1 MAKNDVRIV
10 DAGGANVTPVRTF
23 KTEAAGTAIKVG
35 EPVKIGGTGSNYVV
49 PLATGDP
56 EIGTDRMVGIAASAS
71 TQTASADGVVDVYI
85 PIPGVTVM
93 RAKATT
99 AANVD
104 TDAEILALL
113 NDSVTFD
120 LASGVYT
127 IDEDE
132 GDDIDVHGLLIV
144 GGNADEKTLDVV
156 LKSGASLSGEIAV

>member
-10 DAGGANVTPVRTF
+10 DVGGANVTPVRTF

-35 EPVKIGGTGSNYVV
+35 EPVKIGGTGNNFVI

-56 EIGTDRMVGIAASAS
+56 EIGTDRMVGIAASDS
-71 TQTASADGVVDVYI
+71 TQTASANGTVQVYI

-104 TDAEILALL
+104 TDAKILALL
-113 NDSVTFD
+113 NDSVAFD
-120 LASGVYT
+120 LTGTVYT
-127 IDEDE
+127 VDEDE
-132 GDDIDVHGLLIV
+132 GDDPDVHGILIV
-144 GGNADEKTLDVV
+144 DGDKDEKTLDFV
-156 LKSGASLSGEIAV
+156 LKAGASISGLIA

>member
-1 MAKNDVRIV
+1 MAKNDVKIV
-10 DAGGANVTPVRTF
+10 DAGGANVVPTRTF
-23 KTEAAGTAIKVG
+23 KTEANATAIKVG
-35 EPVKIGGTGSNYVV
+35 EPVKIGGTGNNYVI

-71 TQTASADGVVDVYI
+71 TQTASADGEVEVYVVT
-85 PIPGVTVM
+85 PGVTVM

-104 TDAEILALL
+104 TAAELLAIL

-120 LASGVYT
+120 LTSTVYT
-127 IDEDE
+127 VDEDE

-144 GGNADEKTLDVV
+144 GGNVDEQTIDFV
-156 LKSGASLSGEIAV
+156 LKSGASISGEIVV

>member
-23 KTEAAGTAIKVG
+23 KTEAAGTAIAVG
-35 EPVKIGGTGSNYVV
+35 EPVKIGGTGNNYVI
-49 PLATGDP
+49 PLATADP

-71 TQTASADGVVDVYI
+71 TQTASADGTVDVYI

-93 RAKATT
+93 RAKAHTGT
-99 AANVD
+99 NVD

-120 LASGVYT
+120 LTSTVYT
-127 IDEDE
+127 VNENE

-144 GGNADEKTLDVV
+144 GGDATEKTLDFV
-156 LKSGASLSGEIAV
+156 LKSGASINGEIAV